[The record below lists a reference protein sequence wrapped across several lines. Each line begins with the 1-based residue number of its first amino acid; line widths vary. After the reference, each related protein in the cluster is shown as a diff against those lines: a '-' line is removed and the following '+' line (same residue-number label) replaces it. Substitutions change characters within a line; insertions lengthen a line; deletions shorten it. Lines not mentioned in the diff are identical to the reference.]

1 MTMAERNATTSNV
14 LALDGMW
21 NKTLA
26 AVRSLGR
33 RGLTVTVGE
42 HTRFAAALF
51 SRYCARAVVYPSPLG
66 RPDDFMEWLIREV
79 STTQYDMALPSE
91 YETLRLMLKHRAE
104 LERYTR
110 LPFGDAGL
118 IANLHDKAW
127 LLRFAMDAGF
137 PCPKTV
143 FTEGKDAAA
152 IAKEADGLGY
162 PLVIKPRE
170 SSGSRGLVYVK
181 EKSAFLSEYK
191 IVNSRYPSPLIQEF
205 IPNGGAYGVG
215 ALFNFKGEGRA
226 AFVYKRLREYPVTGG
241 PSTLREGVRD
251 DGLKDLGLAILKSL
265 NWTGLA
271 MAEFRV
277 DARTGLP
284 VLMEINPRQWG
295 SLHLAVMS
303 GMDFP
308 YLLYRLA
315 VDGDITPQWDY
326 KTGVRCRWLIPG
338 DLMHLASNILKF
350 KTSPGFFEGSDGDD
364 IISLEDPLPLA
375 GRLLSFLPFI
385 YDKEMRRLIKR

>member
-1 MTMAERNATTSNV
+1 MAERNAITSKV

-51 SRYCARAVVYPSPLG
+51 SRYCARAVVYPSPLV

-79 STTQYDMALPSE
+79 STTQYDMILPSE

-104 LERYTR
+104 LEKHTR
-110 LPFGDAGL
+110 LPFGDMGL

-127 LLRFAMDAGF
+127 LLRFAIERGF
-137 PCPKTV
+137 QCPKTV
-143 FTEGKDAAA
+143 FTEGKDASVT
-152 IAKEADGLGY
+152 AKEADALGY

-181 EKSAFLSEYK
+181 EKNSFLSQYK

-205 IPNGGAYGVG
+205 IPNHGAYGVG
-215 ALFNFKGEGRA
+215 ALFNFKGEPRA
-226 AFVYKRLREYPVTGG
+226 AFVYKRLREYPVSGG
-241 PSTLREGVRD
+241 PSTLRESVRD
-251 DGLKDLGLAILKSL
+251 DELKDLGLTILKTL
-265 NWTGLA
+265 KWTGLA
-271 MAEFRV
+271 MVEFRV
-277 DARTGLP
+277 DARSKAP
-284 VLMEINPRQWG
+284 VLMEINPRPWG

-315 VDGDITPQWDY
+315 IDGDISPQWDY
-326 KTGVRCRWLIPG
+326 KAGVRCRWLIPG
-338 DLMHLASNILKF
+338 DLMHLASNALKF
-350 KTSPGFFEGSDGDD
+350 RASPGFFKRSDHDD
-364 IISLEDPLPLA
+364 IISLKDPLPLV